1 MALLIPKLH
10 EDKKLS
16 AVEELFKEIFT
27 NLLNKAPLTQIYT
40 RIDALP
46 EEALDLL
53 AWQFHIEGYEL
64 AQTTEEKRNLIKSA
78 IELHRYKGTK
88 YAIKKVLEALNLQ
101 GRIWEWFEYGGQP
114 YRFKIDI
121 YSNNKFISPQTET
134 KLLELIHRYKNERSH
149 LEKVAIGYSIGRAS
163 ITTAGAF
170 TDQGLEYFAIVPIPE
185 HFTGTY
191 TAQAGFIDQGAEV
204 FANG

>member
-1 MALLIPKLH
+1 MALLTPKLH

-16 AVEELFKEIFT
+16 AVEKLFIEIF
-27 NLLNKAPLTQIYT
+27 NDLAQKAPLAQVYT
-40 RIDALP
+40 RIDYLP

-53 AWQFHIEGYEL
+53 AWQFHIEGYDL
-64 AQTTEEKRNLIKSA
+64 AQSVEEKRNLIKSA

-88 YAIKKVLEALNLQ
+88 YAIKKVLEALNLE
-101 GRIWEWFEYGGQP
+101 GRIWEWFEYNGQP
-114 YRFKIDI
+114 YTFKVDI
-121 YSNNKFISPQTET
+121 YAKNKFIPPETET
-134 KLLELIHRYKNERSH
+134 KLLDLIHQYKNERSH
-149 LEKVAIGYSIGRAS
+149 LEKVAIGYTLGRAD

-170 TDQGLEYFAIVPIPE
+170 TDQGIEVFAIVPIPE

-191 TAQAGFIDQGAEV
+191 HTQAGFVDQGAEV